1 MQARLHVDFRARDDH
16 GHLSGGGA
24 ADGKIDGKLCE
35 PRRARHRYDFA
46 DALTLRLHARVE
58 RSFDS
63 FGDRGFDLR
72 AFGKWRPRI
81 ELRRLSAAAEPSAKE
96 ITQARPAFRRV
107 SPLALLRRARPA
119 AN

>member
-24 ADGKIDGKLCE
+24 AADGKIDGKE
-35 PRRARHRYDFA
+35 RVRRHAGHGQDGAHARA
-46 DALTLRLHARVE
+46 LRLYARVE

-63 FGDRGFDLR
+63 FGERGFDLR
-72 AFGKWRPRI
+72 AFGKWRARI

-107 SPLALLRRARPA
+107 SPSELL
-119 AN
+119 